1 LVFPVLH
8 IFATLSNVIIE
19 RLAASPLKP
28 LRQGVVFF
36 PSLQRNK
43 TTEAFMYK
51 IIILKRYF
59 GQQHQ
64 LLAIFGFLS
73 QFQTYY
79 MNEQVQNTSNE
90 QKETWNK
97 VAHGWR
103 KWDEFTMNFLKPMGA
118 AIIKALDV
126 KTNDVTLDIAS
137 GTGEPA
143 FSIAA
148 IAKGGKV
155 YATDLSEEMLVIAQ
169 AYAQERDI
177 NNVEFKVADVSSLPF
192 SDDFFDKISC
202 RMGFMFF
209 PDMQLAAKEIF
220 RVCKNGGKMA
230 VSVWA
235 GAEKNDWYTTMTKV
249 LSKHIEMPRPPVNAP
264 GMFRCAAPGL
274 MKQLFE
280 DAGFKNVNEETI
292 FSTVDFGTAE
302 NYWLNR
308 TEMSESVV
316 QLLSTL
322 SEEERKKIKAD
333 LLADCNGTLT
343 DGRLIMNCS
352 SLIISAEK

>member
-1 LVFPVLH
+1 MDEQLQ
-8 IFATLSNVIIE
+8 II
-19 RLAASPLKP
+19 SD
-28 LRQGVVFF
+28 G
-36 PSLQRNK
+36 
-43 TTEAFMYK
+43 
-51 IIILKRYF
+51 
-59 GQQHQ
+59 
-64 LLAIFGFLS
+64 
-73 QFQTYY
+73 
-79 MNEQVQNTSNE
+79 

-97 VAHGWR
+97 VAYSWR
-103 KWDEFTMNFLKPMGA
+103 KWDEFTMNFLRPMGD
-118 AIIKALDV
+118 AIIKALDI

-148 IAKGGKV
+148 IAGGGKV
-155 YATDLSEEMLVIAQ
+155 YATDLSEEMLAIAQ

-177 NNVEFKVADVSSLPF
+177 NNIEFKVADVSNLPF
-192 SDDFFDKISC
+192 SDNFFDKISC

-220 RVCKNGGKMA
+220 RVCKNGGKIA

-235 GAEKNDWYTTMTKV
+235 GAENNDWSTTITKA
-249 LSKHIEMPRPPVNAP
+249 LSKHIEIPRPPVNAP

-280 DAGFKNVNEETI
+280 NAGFKNVNEETI
-292 FSTVDFGTAE
+292 SSTVDFGTAE

-308 TEMSESVV
+308 TEMSEATIR
-316 QLLSTL
+316 LLNKTD
-322 SEEERKKIKAD
+322 EATRKKIKD
-333 LLADCNGTLT
+333 ELLTDCNSKLT
-343 DGRLIMNCS
+343 NGKLVMHYA

>member
-1 LVFPVLH
+1 MVMKAFFLCLIFRLH
-8 IFATLSNVIIE
+8 TQPIRDPISRHTNGLLTIFN
-19 RLAASPLKP
+19 
-28 LRQGVVFF
+28 FF
-36 PSLQRNK
+36 
-43 TTEAFMYK
+43 
-51 IIILKRYF
+51 
-59 GQQHQ
+59 
-64 LLAIFGFLS
+64 S
-73 QFQTYY
+73 QFQTCY
-79 MNEQVQNTSNE
+79 MDEQLQTISDE

-97 VAHGWR
+97 VAHSWK
-103 KWDEFTMNFLKPMGA
+103 KWDEFTMNFLRPMGD
-118 AIIKALDV
+118 AIIKALDI

-148 IAKGGKV
+148 IAEGGKV
-155 YATDLSEEMLVIAQ
+155 HATDLSEEMLAIAR

-177 NNVEFKVADVSSLPF
+177 NNIEFKVADVSNLPF
-192 SDDFFDKISC
+192 SDNFFDKISC

-220 RVCKNGGKMA
+220 RVCRKGGHMA
-230 VSVWA
+230 ISVWA
-235 GAEKNDWYTTMTKV
+235 GAENNDWSTTITKA
-249 LSKHIEMPRPPVNAP
+249 LSKHIEISRPPANGP

-292 FSTVDFGTAE
+292 SGTIDFGTAE

-308 TEMSESVV
+308 TEMSEPVV
-316 QLLSTL
+316 NLLSKA
-322 SEEERKKIKAD
+322 SEETRKKIKAD
-333 LLADCNGTLT
+333 LLADCNSRLT
-343 DGRLIMNCS
+343 HGRLIMNYS